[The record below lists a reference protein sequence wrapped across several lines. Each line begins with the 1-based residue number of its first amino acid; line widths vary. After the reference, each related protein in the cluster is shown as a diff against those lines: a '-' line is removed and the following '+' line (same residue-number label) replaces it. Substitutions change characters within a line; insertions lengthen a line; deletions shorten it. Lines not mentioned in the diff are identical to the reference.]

1 MPVLGSYPLSSGP
14 SESSFDFWSLS
25 LLDIALLN
33 PHEFL
38 FITVVQEQQLL
49 TDLHGEGLRIY
60 FLCDGSSWPS
70 STSGDAVRYI
80 CILKS
85 FCLQPKVSS
94 SLFYVF
100 KNQTDPGF
108 LHNRLFIFSTQRVR
122 VGTWNS
128 PGSVAPVSSCW
139 FFFFFASLM
148 LHAISPASLVYT
160 RIPLSCLSVWHQV
173 AINLNP
179 QGTAKV
185 KVPAIAPLACFRQR
199 LPSRWSV

>member
-1 MPVLGSYPLSSGP
+1 MPVLGSYPLSSRP

-25 LLDIALLN
+25 LLDVALLN

-38 FITVVQEQQLL
+38 FITAVQEQQLL
-49 TDLHGEGLRIY
+49 TDLHGEGLGIY
-60 FLCDGSSWPS
+60 FLCDGSS
-70 STSGDAVRYI
+70 STLGDAVRYI
-80 CILKS
+80 CMLKS

-94 SLFYVF
+94 SLFYIF

-108 LHNRLFIFSTQRVR
+108 LYNRLFIFSTQRVH

-128 PGSVAPVSSCW
+128 PGSVAPISSCW
-139 FFFFFASLM
+139 FFLPLWCSMQFLQH
-148 LHAISPASLVYT
+148 LW
-160 RIPLSCLSVWHQV
+160 RIPLFCLSVWHQV

-185 KVPAIAPLACFRQR
+185 KVSAIAPSACFRQQ
-199 LPSRWSV
+199 LPSRWPV